1 MRPPKVV
8 AGFVSFTEV
17 AAGEHRSYNEWHL
30 FDHLPEQLP
39 LRGIAWGER
48 WVLTPALRAW
58 SGAQP
63 PLDRVH
69 YVTLYLLAEPV
80 QETIAEFFALAEELR
95 AVDRFHQHRTSHLS
109 GPAAVTSA
117 TAAPRVLVSGAAIP
131 YRPSTG
137 VHVRVEPVT
146 APPIAAELAAHPSV
160 AGVWTFTGDEISAPA
175 TAGLR
180 FTWCWLDGDLDETAT
195 ALAAVSGRPGTQF
208 SATLAPVDPGGP
220 WDWFDDEG

>member
-1 MRPPKVV
+1 MRPSKVV

-39 LRGIAWGER
+39 LRGIAWGDR
-48 WVLTPALRAW
+48 WVLTPALRSFCDAL
-58 SGAQP
+58 P

-80 QETIAEFFALAEELR
+80 DETIAEFFALAGELR
-95 AVDRFHQHRTSHLS
+95 AADRFHPHRTSHLS
-109 GPAAVTSA
+109 GPAAVTSS
-117 TAAPRVLVSGAAIP
+117 TAAPRALVSAAAIP

-137 VHVRVEPVT
+137 VHVRVEPAT
-146 APPIAAELAAHPSV
+146 SPPVADALAAHPGV
-160 AGVWTFTGDEISAPA
+160 AGVWTFTGDDDNAAA
-175 TAGLR
+175 TAGQR

-195 ALAAVSGRPGTQF
+195 ALVAVPATEGTRF
-208 SATLAPVDPGGP
+208 SATLAP
-220 WDWFDDEG
+220 